1 MCFVGPSYLFSCI
14 LWYFFSIKDLCQKL
28 IWRIKDEA
36 MGPSFQE
43 MVMMKTAPVQLPKHL
58 ILIS

>member
-1 MCFVGPSYLFSCI
+1 MCYLFSCI
-14 LWYFFSIKDLCQKL
+14 LRYFFSIKDLCQKL